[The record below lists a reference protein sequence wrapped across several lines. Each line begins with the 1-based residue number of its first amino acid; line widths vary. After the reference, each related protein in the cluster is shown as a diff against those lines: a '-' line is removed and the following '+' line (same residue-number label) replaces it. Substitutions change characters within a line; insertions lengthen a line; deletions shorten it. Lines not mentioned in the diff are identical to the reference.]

1 MDHISHFLKVV
12 VAPNVFMGSPGDKGG
27 KFKDLQIVE
36 MNGWKHTKVF
46 SSFLLFMTLL
56 AYVLLGNFNNY

>member
-27 KFKDLQIVE
+27 KFKDLQIVV
-36 MNGWKHTKVF
+36 TKYKF
-46 SSFLLFMTLL
+46 PFHQIKDI
-56 AYVLLGNFNNY
+56 